1 MSEGVPSFV
10 LTFAV
15 DLIDQKTRAA
25 TLRRFCADCDLE
37 IVLVF
42 IPDAEI
48 GALLVAPGFPQTLP
62 EGERWHAFLDECLRR
77 GTGAGVLPWPT
88 ARTEKKVEAVSA
100 DGCVLAAVGENS
112 CNHLL
117 EQLRLILPLVGAAFK
132 GERAAL
138 AQGAHAAV
146 AAETAKQAHALAQSL
161 DKARRDAQREVLL
174 RRKAEE
180 QVRKRSGVL
189 EVLNRTGSILA
200 AELDLEK
207 VVQLVTNAGA
217 EITGAQFG
225 AFIRKQENEKSE
237 GMVVQAFAG
246 TDRIAIDAL
255 TSTENHDC
263 LSHLLRGDGIVRIND
278 LGKENPAFVE
288 LDVTRNLRMKSYLAA
303 PVSKTGRTF
312 GVLIFGH
319 ANAGIFTPDAEEV
332 IGSLAAAGAIAIDNA
347 LLYQAL
353 QRELEEHKNAE
364 QQLRQA
370 QAALKNTNE
379 QLEIRVKE
387 RTASLEEAV
396 SQMEEFSYSVSHD
409 LRAPL
414 RAMSAYAEA
423 LLQEYG
429 GKLDETAQGYLQ
441 RIRRNSQRMEKLT
454 HDVLTY
460 SRVARS
466 EVIVTRVNTEGLLD
480 DLIAQYSNLQ
490 VPNATITVE
499 RPLAD
504 VVAHEVSLGQALTNL
519 LTNAV
524 KFVKPG
530 VHPAIRVRT
539 EANGKRV
546 RIWIEDNGVGIDP
559 AQHERIFKM
568 FERLNPKAGYDGTGI
583 GLAIV
588 RKAVEKMGGDVGLKS
603 DGKCGSQ
610 FWIELPNPTPIS

>member
-10 LTFAV
+10 LKFAV
-15 DLIDQKTRAA
+15 DLIDQKTRAE
-25 TLRRFCADCDLE
+25 TLRRFCVDCDLE
-37 IVLVF
+37 AVFVF

-62 EGERWHAFLDECLRR
+62 EGERWHAFLSECLDK
-77 GTGAGVLPWPT
+77 GTAEEVLAWPT
-88 ARTEKKVEAVSA
+88 AGTEKKVEAVSA
-100 DGCVLAAVGENS
+100 DGCVLAALGENT
-112 CNHLL
+112 CKKLL
-117 EQLRLILPLVGAAFK
+117 QQLRSVLPLVGAAFK

-138 AQGAHAAV
+138 AQVAHATV
-146 AAETAKQAHALAQSL
+146 AAETAKQAHALALGL
-161 DKARRDAQREVLL
+161 DKARRDAQRELSL

-180 QVRKRSGVL
+180 QVRKRNRVL

-200 AELDLEK
+200 AEFDVEK

-225 AFIRKQENEKSE
+225 AFIRKQKNEESE
-237 GMVVQAFAG
+237 GMVVQAFVG
-246 TDRIAIDAL
+246 TDRVSIDAL
-255 TSTENHDC
+255 TSDYPDY
-263 LSHLLRGDGIVRIND
+263 LSRALRGDGIVRID
-278 LGKENPAFVE
+278 DIGKENPIFIE
-288 LDVTRNLRMKSYLAA
+288 LNFSKSLRMKSYLAA
-303 PVSKTGRTF
+303 PVSKTGRNF
-312 GVLIFGH
+312 GALIFGH
-319 ANAGIFTPDAEEV
+319 AEASIFTPDAEEV

-353 QRELEEHKNAE
+353 QRELEEHRHAE

-370 QAALKNTNE
+370 QDELKNTNE
-379 QLEIRVKE
+379 QLEMRVKE

-429 GKLDETAQGYLQ
+429 DKLDDTAQGYLQ
-441 RIRRNSQRMEKLT
+441 RIRRNSQRMGQLT

-466 EVIVTRVNTEGLLD
+466 EVIVARVSTERLLD
-480 DLIAQYSNLQ
+480 DLIAQYTNLQ
-490 VPNATITVE
+490 APNATITVE

-504 VVAHEVSLGQALTNL
+504 VLAHEVSLGQALTNL
-519 LTNAV
+519 LTNSV

-530 VHPAIRVRT
+530 VHPVIRVRT
-539 EANGKRV
+539 EINGKLA

-559 AQHERIFKM
+559 AQHQRIFRM
-568 FERLNPKAGYDGTGI
+568 FERLNPKAGYEGTGI

-588 RKAVEKMGGDVGLKS
+588 RKAVEKMGGNVGVES
-603 DGKCGSQ
+603 DGKSGSQ
-610 FWIELPNPTPIS
+610 FWIELPNPTPMP

>member
-10 LTFAV
+10 LRFAV
-15 DLIDQKTRAA
+15 DLIDQKSRAA
-25 TLRRFCADCDLE
+25 TLRRFCAHCDLE
-37 IVLVF
+37 IILVF

-62 EGERWHAFLDECLRR
+62 EGERWHAFLGDCLER
-77 GTGAGVLPWPT
+77 GTAEGLLPWP
-88 ARTEKKVEAVSA
+88 AAGTEKKVEAVSA
-100 DGCVLAAVGENS
+100 DGCVLAAVGKNA
-112 CNHLL
+112 CNELL
-117 EQLRLILPLVGAAFK
+117 QQLRAVLPLVGAAFK

-138 AQGAHAAV
+138 AQAAHAAV
-146 AAETAKQAHALAQSL
+146 AAETAKQAHALAQGL
-161 DKARRDAQREVLL
+161 DKARRDAQREVSL

-180 QVRKRSGVL
+180 QVRKRNRVL

-207 VVQLVTNAGA
+207 VVQLVTNAGT

-225 AFIRKQENEKSE
+225 AFIRKQKNEKSE

-246 TDRIAIDAL
+246 TDRVAVDTL
-255 TSTENHDC
+255 TSAENQDY
-263 LSHLLRGDGIVRIND
+263 LSHVLRGDGIVRID
-278 LGKENPAFVE
+278 DIGKENPAFIE
-288 LDVTRNLRMKSYLAA
+288 LDKSLRVKSYLAA
-303 PVSKTGRTF
+303 PVSKTGRIF

-319 ANAGIFTPDAEEV
+319 AEASTFTPDAEDV

-347 LLYQAL
+347 MLYQAL
-353 QRELEEHKNAE
+353 QRELQEHKNAE

-370 QAALKNTNE
+370 QDELKITNE
-379 QLEIRVKE
+379 QLEMRVKE

-414 RAMSAYAEA
+414 RAMNAYAEA

-429 GKLDETAQGYLQ
+429 DQLDETAQGYLQ
-441 RIRRNSQRMEKLT
+441 RICRNSLRMEKLT

-480 DLIAQYSNLQ
+480 DLIAQFTNLQ
-490 VPNATITVE
+490 APNATIIVE

-504 VVAHEVSLGQALTNL
+504 VLAHEVSLGQALTNL
-519 LTNAV
+519 LTNSV
-524 KFVKPG
+524 KFVKRG
-530 VHPAIRVRT
+530 VHPVIRVRT
-539 EANGKRV
+539 EVNGKLV

-588 RKAVEKMGGDVGLKS
+588 RKAVEKMGGNVGLKS
-603 DGKCGSQ
+603 DGKSGSQ
-610 FWIELPNPTPIS
+610 FWIELLNPAPMT